1 MAYTIARRLKID
13 SDSPGQDLPDYWQ
26 LNFPVSPQ
34 GSASKTDVMLV
45 QALLVVYSLSDVPRS
60 NDKLE
65 AMQILRSQ
73 RGRFD
78 DGIYGPRTRALLKIF
93 ENQFRSP
100 VKDGIVRPSSW
111 DDLQSNWHEDSPAV
125 GKLHS
130 LNEIWDLAMTGGA
143 LGSTKEEQ
151 ARQVLN
157 PILFSKLYPS

>member
-1 MAYTIARRLKID
+1 MAYTIARMLKID
-13 SDSPGQDLPDYWQ
+13 SDSPSQDLPDYWQ

-93 ENQFRSP
+93 ENQFLSP

-111 DDLQSNWHEDSPAV
+111 DDLQSN
-125 GKLHS
+125 
-130 LNEIWDLAMTGGA
+130 
-143 LGSTKEEQ
+143 
-151 ARQVLN
+151 
-157 PILFSKLYPS
+157 